1 MLPQF
6 FIKHPVS
13 AKTLSIVIVLLG
25 LIAIRVLPV
34 AQFPEIVPPTIQIS
48 ASYTGASADVVEE
61 SLTRPIEEQLNG
73 IEGMIYSESTSSS
86 DGSSVITVYFEPG
99 YDLDTAAVDVQ
110 NRVALATPRLPEA
123 VKRTGVTTRKVSGSM
138 VQIVTVRS
146 TNPKKDALYLS
157 NFASINV
164 VDELKRIPGVGD
176 VKNLGERKYA
186 MRIWIDPDKLSSLK
200 LTVSDIV
207 KAIKSQSV
215 QVALGKVGDT
225 AVGSQGRFQ
234 YTLTAKTKISS
245 IRDFKKIIIKQKSD
259 GSAIRL
265 KDVARI
271 ELGSESYLWSA
282 FYDNKPAAVLGIYQL
297 PGANALDV
305 AKRVEQKLKV
315 LQKRFPKD
323 IILETSYDTT
333 RFVKVSIE
341 EVVRTLIEALV
352 LVLAVVYLFLQSIR
366 ATIIPAV
373 AIPVSLIGTFAALLM
388 MGFSIN
394 TLTLFGLILAIGIVV
409 DDAILVV
416 ENVESNLEKYPDI
429 SVKEATQRAMKEI
442 TSPIVSTTLV
452 LMAVFVPV
460 TFIPGISGAL
470 YRQFA
475 MTIAFS
481 VFISAIVALTL
492 SPAMAAE
499 ILRRRSGK
507 KNFIFRAFDSGLEK
521 MKRVYSSIIR
531 FLIKHSYIPLSIFLV
546 LLVATWYI
554 FRTIPTGFLPDEDQ
568 GTLIV
573 SISLE
578 PGVKLHETEQV
589 TEKVAE
595 IIKEDPAVEKV
606 ASVNG
611 YNAVMGTLDSSA
623 SAIFVVLKDWSQ
635 RKEPQL
641 HASAIIKKLNQKLSA
656 QVPHA
661 TIRIFNP
668 PSIPGLS
675 ATGGFEFKL
684 ENLQGLPLEDFYKR
698 AKEFVAKLNRDER
711 IASAYT
717 MLNFGYPKLELDIDR
732 EKVAASGVALS
743 DLLSVLGSYL
753 GSLYVDDFTRF
764 SRTYRIFIQ
773 VEDKY
778 RSHIRKINSFF
789 VKNREGKMVPL
800 GSLVTIKRSAG
811 PNSITHFNGYQSIP
825 VNGIHNAQAGFSSND
840 AIKAIEEHA
849 QKDLPS
855 GIGLEF
861 SGITYQEKEAGSAA
875 LYIFML
881 SLLMVFLFLSA
892 QYESWIIP
900 LAIMLPIPA
909 VMFGALGANAMAG
922 LLNDI
927 YTQIGLVLL
936 IGMASKNAIMVVE
949 FAKELYERGMDL
961 VESAVQASVM
971 RLRAI
976 LMTALSFLLGILP
989 LVIATGAGAASRRS
1003 LGTAVFGGMLLS
1015 TILTFLLTPVLFVVL
1030 QRLRERFKGAS
1041 DEK

>member
-1 MLPQF
+1 MIPQF
-6 FIKHPVS
+6 FINHPVS
-13 AKTLSIVIVLLG
+13 AKTLSILIVLLG
-25 LIAIRVLPV
+25 LIAIKVLPV
-34 AQFPEIVPPTIQIS
+34 AQFPEIVPPTIQVS

-110 NRVALATPRLPEA
+110 NRVALATPRLPDV
-123 VKRTGVTTRKVSGSM
+123 VKRTGVTTRKVSGSI

-146 TNPKKDALYLS
+146 NNPKKDALYLS
-157 NFASINV
+157 NFASLNI

-186 MRIWIDPDKLSSLK
+186 MRIWIDPDKLSSLN

-207 KAIKSQSV
+207 NALKSQNV

-225 AVGSQGRFQ
+225 ALKSQGRFQ
-234 YTLTAKTKISS
+234 YTLTAKTKLSS
-245 IRDFKKIIIKQKSD
+245 INDFKKVIIKQNRD

-265 KDVARI
+265 KDVARV

-282 FYDNKPAAVLGIYQL
+282 FYNNKPAAVLGIYQL

-305 AKRVEQKLKV
+305 AKRVEDKLKE

-323 IILETSYDTT
+323 IMIEPSYDTT
-333 RFVKVSIE
+333 LFVKVSIE
-341 EVVRTLIEALV
+341 EVIQTLIEALI
-352 LVLAVVYLFLQSIR
+352 LVLAVVYLFLQSLR
-366 ATIIPAV
+366 ATLIPAV
-373 AIPVSLIGTFAALLM
+373 AIPVSLIGTFAALLIA
-388 MGFSIN
+388 GFSIN

-416 ENVESNLEKYPDI
+416 ENVESNLDKYPDI
-429 SVKEATQRAMKEI
+429 SVKEATQRAMREI
-442 TSPIVSTTLV
+442 TAPVISTTLV

-481 VFISAIVALTL
+481 VFISSIVALTL
-492 SPAMAAE
+492 APALAAE
-499 ILRRRSGK
+499 VLKRNSGK
-507 KNFIFRAFDSGLEK
+507 KNFIFRAFDSFLERTK
-521 MKRVYSSIIR
+521 KVYASIIE
-531 FLIKHSYIPLSIFLV
+531 FLIRHSYIPLSIFLM
-546 LLVATWYI
+546 LLVGTWYI
-554 FRTIPTGFLPDEDQ
+554 FRTVPTGFLPEEDQ

-573 SISLE
+573 SLSLE
-578 PGVKLHETEQV
+578 PGVKLRETEKATKKAV
-589 TEKVAE
+589 D
-595 IIKEDPAVEKV
+595 IIRHNQAVEKV

-623 SAIFVVLKDWSQ
+623 SAMFVVLKDWSKRQ
-635 RKEPQL
+635 TPNMEASGVIKEL
-641 HASAIIKKLNQKLSA
+641 SKELSSKL
-656 QVPHA
+656 PYA
-661 TIRIFNP
+661 TVRIFNP

-684 ENLQGLPLEDFYKR
+684 ENLQGLPLKDFYKS
-698 AKEFVAKLNRDER
+698 AKEFIAKLNQDKA

-717 MLNFGYPKLELDIDR
+717 MLNLNYPKLELDIDR
-732 EKVAASGVALS
+732 DKVSASGVVLS
-743 DLLSVLGSYL
+743 DLLNVLGSYL
-753 GSLYVDDFTRF
+753 GSLYVDDFTKF

-789 VKNREGKMVPL
+789 VKNKEGKMVPL
-800 GSLVTIKRSAG
+800 GSLVKIKRSAG
-811 PNSITHFNGYQSIP
+811 ANSITHFNGYQSIP
-825 VNGIHNAQAGFSSND
+825 VNGIHNAQAGYSSND
-840 AIKAIEEHA
+840 AINAIQEYA
-849 QKDLPS
+849 QKYLPT

-861 SGITYQEKEAGSAA
+861 SGITYQEKEAGNSAV
-875 LYIFML
+875 YIFML

-909 VMFGALGANAMAG
+909 VMFGALGANTVAG

-949 FAKELYERGMDL
+949 FAKELHEKGMDL
-961 VESAVQASVM
+961 IESAVEASVM

-989 LVIATGAGAASRRS
+989 LVVATGAGAASRRS

-1030 QRLRERFKGAS
+1030 QRLREKFRGENNAV
-1041 DEK
+1041 